1 MKNLINNNS
10 FKRSSYSSKLNW
22 FLFFTLLVLVLNLD
36 TNSNT
41 FKETKTKTETEKK
54 LNTEKTNTNTESAST
69 LSAALKGNFWVQR
82 MYPGNDVFDNIKE
95 SEYSNSK
102 KYLEVNDEV
111 IFIAKSL
118 QRKSEV
124 EDSLNIKE
132 IYDSVYDNYT
142 TAKCCSRVSYEEFP
156 LTNSLKNIIPAKKN
170 KVLKKKKRS
179 FLEKTIE
186 VENKSESEKEKKDT
200 NSRVCRTKGKAK
212 DISANKINPVSS
224 PSLSK
229 KASKRIKK
237 SEAVPN
243 LCILIHVPDEAKWRI
258 CHTSKKEI
266 NKLFIKITY
275 SVIKLKSKNNPKIME
290 KIIANPRIFTKPT
303 IGAWDWDHQEKWKNR
318 CKSSFMQSPI
328 NIATSSIKKPKTHF
342 DMAMNLK
349 QVHTLIKKNF
359 GEIIVVFRNFGGVLK
374 LTVDG
379 AYLNFT
385 PQYMSFRFPGETII
399 DGKRSEGDIQLHF
412 AEMKRKTPVFIYLFF
427 LLFFIFY
434 FIFYIFIR
442 ELLLLMV

>member
-132 IYDSVYDNYT
+132 IYDSVYDT
-142 TAKCCSRVSYEEFP
+142 T
-156 LTNSLKNIIPAKKN
+156 
-170 KVLKKKKRS
+170 
-179 FLEKTIE
+179 
-186 VENKSESEKEKKDT
+186 
-200 NSRVCRTKGKAK
+200 
-212 DISANKINPVSS
+212 
-224 PSLSK
+224 
-229 KASKRIKK
+229 
-237 SEAVPN
+237 
-243 LCILIHVPDEAKWRI
+243 
-258 CHTSKKEI
+258 
-266 NKLFIKITY
+266 
-275 SVIKLKSKNNPKIME
+275 
-290 KIIANPRIFTKPT
+290 
-303 IGAWDWDHQEKWKNR
+303 
-318 CKSSFMQSPI
+318 
-328 NIATSSIKKPKTHF
+328 
-342 DMAMNLK
+342 
-349 QVHTLIKKNF
+349 
-359 GEIIVVFRNFGGVLK
+359 
-374 LTVDG
+374 
-379 AYLNFT
+379 
-385 PQYMSFRFPGETII
+385 
-399 DGKRSEGDIQLHF
+399 
-412 AEMKRKTPVFIYLFF
+412 
-427 LLFFIFY
+427 
-434 FIFYIFIR
+434 
-442 ELLLLMV
+442 